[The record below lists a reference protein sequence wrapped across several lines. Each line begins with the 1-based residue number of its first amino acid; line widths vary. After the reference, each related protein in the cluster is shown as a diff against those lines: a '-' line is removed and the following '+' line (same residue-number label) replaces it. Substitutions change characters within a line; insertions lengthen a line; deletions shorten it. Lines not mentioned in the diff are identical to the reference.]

1 MITGKMWVGIIFVG
15 VVFAAG
21 TLLVIDWSLLG
32 GRIPGSGSLRYAQTM
47 AFTTMVFFS
56 MFTVFNARSDDRSAF
71 ADLWSKKWLWGG
83 IATGRYLFR
92 EKKGQYCS
100 L

>member
-1 MITGKMWVGIIFVG
+1 MWFGIIFVG